1 MRILKIE
8 NVSIKLIIKINV
20 CIPGPYSNP
29 SSDISGLNCDDEED
43 CVAGSG
49 SGLGPPSF
57 DHGNGGDTSYEPVPG
72 NEESEEFSYP
82 AGNSESGKC
91 ML

>member
-1 MRILKIE
+1 MICGEYI
-8 NVSIKLIIKINV
+8 NGFIFSIGAI
-20 CIPGPYSNP
+20 YNP
-29 SSDISGLNCDDEED
+29 SSEINGLNCDDEED

-49 SGLGPPSF
+49 SGLGPPSY
-57 DHGNGGDTSYEPVPG
+57 DHGNGDDTPYEPVPG